1 MKQILQL
8 VKKCDIA
15 CGMSTNGEW
24 ERQTLVFQSLD
35 DEPRYIPI
43 EVFGKRKV
51 RGMEPLQCGSLVE
64 VTFRIDG
71 REHEGRWFARLEL
84 IAARPMVMAVPEAA
98 PTVDGASEVETS
110 TNELDNIF

>member
-8 VKKCDIA
+8 VKKCDID

-84 IAARPMVMAVPEAA
+84 IVARPMVTAVPAAA
-98 PTVDGASEVETS
+98 PTANDASEDEPMQ
-110 TNELDNIF
+110 NDLDNIF